1 MYYSCEPH
9 ALDPERPWWCWFLF
23 DTRPA
28 KDNDVE
34 YQMGEDIIKLGT
46 IDKTEYWYVKDGI
59 KLVEQAPELNCK
71 QMEQLPEDVA
81 LELSTNGEYAV
92 RQRELAIL
100 ELANTKPDYRNEAYW
115 ATSLVQD
122 LGDVVLAMAA
132 AMPQTTDAK
141 GQTLA
146 DMKGFKNLLAFRNK
160 VNSALSK
167 VGL

>member
-9 ALDPERPWWCWFLF
+9 AVDEQRPWRGWYIFSQY
-23 DTRPA
+23 PA
-28 KDNDVE
+28 EDNEVE
-34 YQMGEDIIKLGT
+34 IKIGEDIVKLGT
-46 IDKTEYWYVKDGI
+46 IGNTEYWYVKDGI
-59 KLVEQAPELNCK
+59 KLVEQAPEINCK

-92 RQRELAIL
+92 HQRELAIL
-100 ELANTKPDYRNEAYW
+100 ELANTKPDYRSEAYW

-122 LGDVVLAMAA
+122 LGDVVLAMAS
-132 AMPQTTDAK
+132 AMPQTMDEK

-146 DMKGFKNLLAFRNK
+146 DMKGFKNLLAFHNK

>member
-9 ALDPERPWWCWFLF
+9 ALDPERPWWCWYQF

-28 KDNDVE
+28 EDNEVA
-34 YQMGEDIIKLGT
+34 YQRGEDIVKLGK
-46 IDKTEYWYVKDGI
+46 IGNTEYWYVKDGI

-92 RQRELAIL
+92 HQRELAIL
-100 ELANTKPDYRNEAYW
+100 GLSNTKPNYVSEAYW
-115 ATSLVQD
+115 ATFLVQD
-122 LGDVVLAMAA
+122 LGDVVLAMAS
-132 AMPQTTDAK
+132 AMPQTQDEK

-146 DMKGFKNLLAFRNK
+146 DMKGFKNLLAFHNK

>member
-9 ALDPERPWWCWFLF
+9 PVDAERPWGGWFIF
-23 DTRPA
+23 SQYPA
-28 KDNDVE
+28 EDNEVE
-34 YQMGEDIIKLGT
+34 IKIGEDIVKLGT
-46 IDKTEYWYVKDGI
+46 IGNTEYWYVKDGI

-71 QMEQLPEDVA
+71 QMDKLPEDIA
-81 LELSTNGEYAV
+81 LELSVNGEYAKRV
-92 RQRELAIL
+92 RIDEILAI
-100 ELANTKPDYRNEAYW
+100 AQTKPDYRSEAYW

-122 LGDVVLAMAA
+122 LGDVVLALAS
-132 AMPQTTDAK
+132 AMPQTMDEK

-146 DMKGFKNLLAFRNK
+146 DMKGFKNLLAFHNK

>member
-9 ALDPERPWWCWFLF
+9 AVDPERPWGAWYIFP
-23 DTRPA
+23 TIPA
-28 KDNDVE
+28 
-34 YQMGEDIIKLGT
+34 EDSEIIPEPDDIVMLGK
-46 IDKTEYWYVKDGI
+46 IGDTEYWYVKDGI
-59 KLVEQAPELNCK
+59 KLVAPSEEINCK

-81 LELSTNGEYAV
+81 LELAANGKYAV
-92 RQRELAIL
+92 HQRELAIW
-100 ELANTKPDYRNEAYW
+100 EIANTKPSYVTDAYW

-122 LGDVVLAMAA
+122 LGDVVLAMAS
-132 AMPQTTDAK
+132 AMPQTQDEK

-146 DMKGFKNLLAFRNK
+146 DMKGFKNLLAFHNK

>member
-9 ALDPERPWWCWFLF
+9 AVDEQRPWTGWYIFSQN
-23 DTRPA
+23 PA
-28 KDNDVE
+28 EDNEVE
-34 YQMGEDIIKLGT
+34 IKIGEDIVKLGT
-46 IDKTEYWYVKDGI
+46 IGNTEYWYVKDGI
-59 KLVEQAPELNCK
+59 KLVEQAPEINCK
-71 QMEQLPEDVA
+71 QLEQLPEDVA

-92 RQRELAIL
+92 HQRELAVL
-100 ELANTKPDYRNEAYW
+100 ELANTKPDYRSEAYW

-122 LGDVVLAMAA
+122 LGDVVLAMAS
-132 AMPQTTDAK
+132 AMPQTMDEK

-146 DMKGFKNLLAFRNK
+146 DMKGFKNLLAFHNK

>member
-9 ALDPERPWWCWFLF
+9 AVEETRPWGNWYIF
-23 DTRPA
+23 DLRPA
-28 KDNDVE
+28 EDNDVDFHI
-34 YQMGEDIIKLGT
+34 GEDIVNLGK
-46 IDKTEYWYVKDGI
+46 IGNTEYWYVKDGI

-92 RQRELAIL
+92 HQRELAIL
-100 ELANTKPDYRNEAYW
+100 ELSNTKPDYRSEAYW

-122 LGDVVLAMAA
+122 LGDVVLAMAS
-132 AMPQTTDAK
+132 AMPQTQDEK

-146 DMKGFKNLLAFRNK
+146 DMKGFKNLLAFHNK

>member
-9 ALDPERPWWCWFLF
+9 ALDPERPWWCWYQF

-34 YQMGEDIIKLGT
+34 YQMGEDIVKLGT

-59 KLVEQAPELNCK
+59 KLVEQEPELNCK
-71 QMEQLPEDVA
+71 KLDKLPEDVA

-92 RQRELAIL
+92 AQRERAIL
-100 ELANTKPDYRNEAYW
+100 ELANTKPDYRSDVFFA
-115 ATSLVQD
+115 ASLTQD
-122 LGDVVLAMAA
+122 LGDVVLAMAS
-132 AMPQTTDAK
+132 AMPQTQDEK

-146 DMKGFKNLLAFRNK
+146 DMKGFKNLLAFHNK

>member
-9 ALDPERPWWCWFLF
+9 PVDAERPWSGWYIFSQY
-23 DTRPA
+23 PA
-28 KDNDVE
+28 EDNEVE
-34 YQMGEDIIKLGT
+34 IKIGEDIVKLGT
-46 IDKTEYWYVKDGI
+46 IGKTEYWHVKDGI
-59 KLVEQAPELNCK
+59 KLVEQAPEINCK

-92 RQRELAIL
+92 HQRELAIL
-100 ELANTKPDYRNEAYW
+100 ELANTKPDYRSEAYW

-122 LGDVVLAMAA
+122 LGDVVLAMAS
-132 AMPQTTDAK
+132 AMPQTQDEK

-146 DMKGFKNLLAFRNK
+146 DMKGFKNLLAFHNK

>member
-9 ALDPERPWWCWFLF
+9 PVDAERPWSDWYIFSPQLA
-23 DTRPA
+23 DTA
-28 KDNDVE
+28 ETQFYK
-34 YQMGEDIIKLGT
+34 YDIVKLGK
-46 IDKTEYWYVKDGI
+46 IGDTEYWYVKDGI
-59 KLVEQAPELNCK
+59 KLVEQDPELNCK
-71 QMEQLPEDVA
+71 KLDKLPEDVA

-92 RQRELAIL
+92 HQRELAIL
-100 ELANTKPDYRNEAYW
+100 ELSNTKPDYRSEAYW

-122 LGDVVLAMAA
+122 LGDVVLAMASTMA
-132 AMPQTTDAK
+132 QTQDEK

-146 DMKGFKNLLAFRNK
+146 DMKGFKNLLAFHNK

>member
-9 ALDPERPWWCWFLF
+9 AVDETRPWSDWYIFSQY
-23 DTRPA
+23 PA
-28 KDNDVE
+28 EDNEVE
-34 YQMGEDIIKLGT
+34 FNMGEDIVKLGT
-46 IDKTEYWYVKDGI
+46 IGNTEYWYVKDGI

-81 LELSTNGEYAV
+81 LELATNGDYAKEQ
-92 RQRELAIL
+92 RQMAIA
-100 ELANTKPDYRNEAYW
+100 EIANTKPDFVSEAYW

-122 LGDVVLAMAA
+122 LGDVVLAMAS
-132 AMPQTTDAK
+132 AMPQTQDEK

-146 DMKGFKNLLAFRNK
+146 DMKGFKNLLAFLNK

>member
-9 ALDPERPWWCWFLF
+9 ALDPERPWWCWYQF

-28 KDNDVE
+28 KDNNVE
-34 YQMGEDIIKLGT
+34 YQMGEDIVKLGT

-81 LELSTNGEYAV
+81 LELSTNGDYAV
-92 RQRELAIL
+92 TQRKLAIL
-100 ELANTKPDYRNEAYW
+100 ELSNTKPNYVSEAYW

-122 LGDVVLAMAA
+122 LGDVVLAMASTMA
-132 AMPQTTDAK
+132 QTMDEK

-146 DMKGFKNLLAFRNK
+146 DMKGFKNLLAFHNK

>member
-9 ALDPERPWWCWFLF
+9 ALDPERPWWCWYQF

-28 KDNDVE
+28 EDNDVE
-34 YQMGEDIIKLGT
+34 YQMGEDIVKLGT

-71 QMEQLPEDVA
+71 KLDKLPEDVA

-92 RQRELAIL
+92 HQRELAIL
-100 ELANTKPDYRNEAYW
+100 ELANTKPDYRSEAFW

-122 LGDVVLAMAA
+122 LGDVVLALAS
-132 AMPQTTDAK
+132 AMPQTMDEK
-141 GQTLA
+141 GQTLT
-146 DMKGFKNLLAFRNK
+146 DMKGFKNLLAFHNK
-160 VNSALSK
+160 VNSALKK

>member
-9 ALDPERPWWCWFLF
+9 AVDENRPWGVWVRFNPFPLKPEE
-23 DTRPA
+23 TVL
-28 KDNDVE
+28 VE
-34 YQMGEDIIKLGT
+34 GDCVKLGT
-46 IDKTEYWYVKDGI
+46 IDNTEYWYVKDGI

-92 RQRELAIL
+92 HQRELAIL
-100 ELANTKPDYRNEAYW
+100 ELANTKPDYRSEAYW

-122 LGDVVLAMAA
+122 LGDVVLAMASA
-132 AMPQTTDAK
+132 IPQTTDAK
-141 GQTLA
+141 GQPLSS
-146 DMKGFKNLLAFRNK
+146 MKGFKNLLAFHNK
-160 VNSALSK
+160 VNNALSK

>member
-9 ALDPERPWWCWFLF
+9 PLSEEQYYCWYLF

-28 KDNDVE
+28 EDNEVE
-34 YQMGEDIIKLGT
+34 IKIGENIVKLGK
-46 IDKTEYWYVKDGI
+46 IGNTEYWYVKDGI

-92 RQRELAIL
+92 HQRELAIL
-100 ELANTKPDYRNEAYW
+100 ELANTKPDYRSDAFF
-115 ATSLVQD
+115 ATSLTQD
-122 LGDVVLAMAA
+122 LGDVVLAMAS
-132 AMPQTTDAK
+132 AMPQTQDEK

-146 DMKGFKNLLAFRNK
+146 DMKGFKNLLAFHNK

>member
-9 ALDPERPWWCWFLF
+9 ALDPERPWWCWYQF

-34 YQMGEDIIKLGT
+34 YQMGEDIVKLGT

-71 QMEQLPEDVA
+71 KLDKLPEDVA

-92 RQRELAIL
+92 HQRELAIL
-100 ELANTKPDYRNEAYW
+100 ELANTKPDYRSDAFF
-115 ATSLVQD
+115 ATSLTQD
-122 LGDVVLAMAA
+122 LGDVVLAMAS
-132 AMPQTTDAK
+132 AMAQTMDER

-146 DMKGFKNLLAFRNK
+146 DMKGFKNLLAFHNK
-160 VNSALSK
+160 VNGALSK

>member
-9 ALDPERPWWCWFLF
+9 ALDPERPWWCWYQF

-28 KDNDVE
+28 EDNELQPEAD
-34 YQMGEDIIKLGT
+34 DIVKLGK
-46 IDKTEYWYVKDGI
+46 IGNTEYWYVKDGI
-59 KLVEQAPELNCK
+59 KLVEQDPELNCK
-71 QMEQLPEDVA
+71 KLDKLPEDVA

-92 RQRELAIL
+92 HQRELAIL
-100 ELANTKPDYRNEAYW
+100 ELANTKPDYRSDAFF
-115 ATSLVQD
+115 ATSLTQD
-122 LGDVVLAMAA
+122 LGDVVLALAS
-132 AMPQTTDAK
+132 AMPQTMDEK

-146 DMKGFKNLLAFRNK
+146 DMKGFKNLLAFHNK

>member
-9 ALDPERPWWCWFLF
+9 AVDEKRPWGGWYIF
-23 DTRPA
+23 RQYPA
-28 KDNDVE
+28 EDNEVE
-34 YQMGEDIIKLGT
+34 IKTGEDIVKLGT
-46 IDKTEYWYVKDGI
+46 IGNTEYWYVKDGI

-71 QMEQLPEDVA
+71 KLDKLPEDVA

-92 RQRELAIL
+92 AQRELAIL
-100 ELANTKPDYRNEAYW
+100 ELANTKPDYRSDAFF
-115 ATSLVQD
+115 ATSLTQD
-122 LGDVVLAMAA
+122 LGDVILAMAA

-146 DMKGFKNLLAFRNK
+146 DMKGFKNLLAFHNK
-160 VNSALSK
+160 VNGALSK

>member
-9 ALDPERPWWCWFLF
+9 PVDEKRPWSDWYIFSPQLA
-23 DTRPA
+23 DPA
-28 KDNDVE
+28 ETQFYK
-34 YQMGEDIIKLGT
+34 YDIVKLGK
-46 IDKTEYWYVKDGI
+46 IGETEYWYVKDGI

-92 RQRELAIL
+92 HQRELAIL
-100 ELANTKPDYRNEAYW
+100 ELSNTKPDYRSEAYW

-122 LGDVVLAMAA
+122 LGDVVLAMAS
-132 AMPQTTDAK
+132 AMPQTQDEK

-146 DMKGFKNLLAFRNK
+146 DMKGFKNLLAFHNK

>member
-9 ALDPERPWWCWFLF
+9 ALDPERPWWCWYVF

-28 KDNDVE
+28 EDNEVQPE
-34 YQMGEDIIKLGT
+34 PEDITRLGK

-92 RQRELAIL
+92 HQRELAIL
-100 ELANTKPDYRNEAYW
+100 ELSNTKPDYRSETYW

-122 LGDVVLAMAA
+122 LGDVVLTMAS
-132 AMPQTTDAK
+132 AMPQTMDEK

-146 DMKGFKNLLAFRNK
+146 DMKGFKNLLAFHNK